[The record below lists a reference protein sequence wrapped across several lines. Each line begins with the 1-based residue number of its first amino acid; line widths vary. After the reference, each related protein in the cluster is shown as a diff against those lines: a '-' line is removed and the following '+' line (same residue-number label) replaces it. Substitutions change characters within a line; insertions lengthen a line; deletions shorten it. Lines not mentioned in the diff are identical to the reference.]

1 METKYRKYLNINK
14 KTLEEIRKLINNKY
28 FKKKFISKLKL
39 LIELNKKLSK
49 IYNISY
55 SQIKVVPY
63 NMANKKRNPKY
74 ILIGDSLSLIS
85 FLSKFKQKMDI
96 QKKGKYEGE
105 VTLKRDCFDWAISII
120 NFSDERLINK
130 IFETKE
136 RLIEEEKED
145 REMDER
151 LGYSIELNNNP
162 IQIELKGGKI

>member
-14 KTLEEIRKLINNKY
+14 KTLEEVRKLINNKY

-63 NMANKKRNPKY
+63 NITNKKRNSKY

-120 NFSDERLINK
+120 NFSNKELVDK

-151 LGYSIELNNNP
+151 LGYSIGLNNNP